1 MNAIEIRNLTKRF
14 KSLSGGEKIAVNDL
28 TMTVPE
34 GAIYGFIGEN
44 GSGKSTTEK
53 MICGLL
59 VPNGGTIKLY
69 GRDYTDADVR
79 ARVGCIIEM
88 PGCFPNMSVYN
99 NLLLHA
105 NNLELKKPH
114 DEIRRVL
121 TLVHMEGSASNKFKN
136 CSLGMKQRIGI
147 AMALLGN
154 PQLLILDE
162 PINGLDADGMRIMR
176 EILQDVTKN
185 GCTVVISSH
194 ILGELEKVAT
204 HYGIIKSGKMIKE
217 MTAEQ
222 LENECPTFVE
232 IKTGKQ
238 EIAKAILMRKYSRVE
253 TDENGAIRVYDAEC
267 PEDIV
272 TLLHDDGITVSE
284 IKTAKI
290 SLEEYYI
297 NLMHGKEVK

>member
-14 KSLSGGEKIAVNDL
+14 KSLSSGEKIAVNDL

-79 ARVGCIIEM
+79 AKVGCIIEM

-105 NNLELKKPH
+105 NNLGLKKPH

>member
-14 KSLSGGEKIAVNDL
+14 KSLSSGEKIAVNDL

-79 ARVGCIIEM
+79 AKVGCIIEM

-105 NNLELKKPH
+105 NNLGLKKPH

-284 IKTAKI
+284 IKTTKI

>member
-14 KSLSGGEKIAVNDL
+14 KSLSSGEKIAVNDL

-79 ARVGCIIEM
+79 AKVGCIIEM

-105 NNLELKKPH
+105 NNLGLKKPH

-185 GCTVVISSH
+185 GCTVVVSSH

-284 IKTAKI
+284 IKTTKI

>member
-14 KSLSGGEKIAVNDL
+14 KSLSSGEKIAVNDL

-79 ARVGCIIEM
+79 AKVGCIIEM

-105 NNLELKKPH
+105 NNLGLKKPH

-185 GCTVVISSH
+185 GCTVVVSSH